1 MVKKKFKSKSTTQNN
16 CKNENK
22 INCGHEITHFI
33 CIISPEAVDKINCKK
48 TVTPPKSHRE

>member
-48 TVTPPKSHRE
+48 TVTPPKSHHE